1 VFDYIAENK
10 WNGQAI
16 CSRCLIFLQIIS
28 DFKNSDF
35 KNNHAIKKLSI
46 YNLQPFTFTG
56 CGGYIYGEGIIST
69 PNYLSSSGIVECFWF
84 VETRQSEHTILM
96 RNNFSDIKITALLSR
111 AHPEMIASLYIVFFS
126 LLICFLLLILH
137 VKKLHY

>member
-1 VFDYIAENK
+1 MFDYIAENK

-35 KNNHAIKKLSI
+35 KNSDFKNNHAIKKLSI
-46 YNLQPFTFTG
+46 YNLQPFTLTG

-84 VETRQSEHTILM
+84 VETRQSEDTILM

-126 LLICFLLLILH
+126 L
-137 VKKLHY
+137 

>member
-1 VFDYIAENK
+1 MERTSHLFQVFNFFTNYF
-10 WNGQAI
+10 
-16 CSRCLIFLQIIS
+16 R
-28 DFKNSDF
+28 FKNIIF
-35 KNNHAIKKLSI
+35 YNHAIKKLSI

-111 AHPEMIASLYIVFFS
+111 AHPEMIASLHRFFFFINFLS
-126 LLICFLLLILH
+126 LINFCM
-137 VKKLHY
+137 

>member
-1 VFDYIAENK
+1 MERTSHLFQVFNFFTNYF
-10 WNGQAI
+10 
-16 CSRCLIFLQIIS
+16 R
-28 DFKNSDF
+28 FKNIIF
-35 KNNHAIKKLSI
+35 YNHAIKKLSI

-84 VETRQSEHTILM
+84 VETRQSEDTILM

-111 AHPEMIASLYIVFFS
+111 AHPEMIASLYIVFFFINLFS
-126 LLICFLLLILH
+126 LINFCM
-137 VKKLHY
+137 